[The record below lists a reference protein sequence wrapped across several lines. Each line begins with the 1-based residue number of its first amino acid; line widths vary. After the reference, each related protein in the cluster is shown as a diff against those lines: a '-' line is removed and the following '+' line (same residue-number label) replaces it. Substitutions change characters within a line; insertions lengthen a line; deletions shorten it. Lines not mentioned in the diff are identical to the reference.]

1 MKPLQSCPHTGE
13 LISKLLAAK
22 GNEAIALQNDPH
34 LPGCPHCRFV
44 FDQLSADLEKW
55 QQQGP
60 GTIAI
65 DPTARIKSAS
75 ANSGKLQ
82 PILIKV
88 AAIAAASVLTGLIV
102 SHQLLPISRPT
113 YRDIAADYT
122 LELSTDNSFP
132 IDYFTEE

>member
-1 MKPLQSCPHTGE
+1 MKPPQSCPQTGE
-13 LISKLLAAK
+13 LINKLLAAT
-22 GNEAIALQNDPH
+22 GNEAISMQNDPH
-34 LPGCPHCRFV
+34 LTGCPHCRFV
-44 FDQLSADLEKW
+44 IDQLTADLEKW

-82 PILIKV
+82 PILVKV

-102 SHQLLPISRPT
+102 SHKLIPASGPT

-122 LELSTDNSFP
+122 LELSTDDSFP
-132 IDYFTEE
+132 IDYFNEE